1 MSRLFSKGWQL
12 AEAVVL
18 AVATLPLVCDIGM
31 SNKCSGATAVL
42 SPSHRLSALVLW
54 FLSLLAFVYSTYR
67 KRIIS
72 PVIEVLVNCCLLM
85 GLPLIFFWCVQ
96 SGYLLV
102 IWVPLTLMFLLALVE
117 NHTLALE
124 EVSGQENVDKG
135 LLKLCRKIISL
146 PAFVKFPLLVI
157 LCLPVL
163 LVCVSILLLFGQQPD
178 SMVRA
183 FTDTY
188 KHGFSQLN
196 DQCNYVAADFHFLCT
211 VAAKGHSDFVKPL
224 RSGIRDG
231 QRIKCNRQLLVA
243 NAFEE
248 LLEQRLPR
256 LHRPIRA
263 LYNKVG
269 DFIHRYYGVFNNKW
283 VADLVYVLM
292 KPLEWLF
299 VLVLYVADRK
309 PENRIAQQYMDWN
322 DRKKLK
328 ESLLLVKKSPVRPF
342 HAAALS
348 QTFPPSAAPHPQSA
362 AAHTAAHTAPHP
374 SPPRRRPWHEI
385 FRK

>member
-1 MSRLFSKGWQL
+1 MSRHFSKGWRL
-12 AEAVVL
+12 VEAIVL
-18 AVATLPLVCDIGM
+18 AVATLPLLCDIGI
-31 SNKCSGATAVL
+31 SNSCSGNTAAL
-42 SPSHRLSALVLW
+42 SPSHRLSVLVLW
-54 FLSLLAFVYSTYR
+54 FLSSLAFVYSSCR

-85 GLPLIFFWCVQ
+85 GLPLIFFLCLQ
-96 SGYLLV
+96 FYYLLV
-102 IWVPLTLMFLLALVE
+102 IWVPLTLMFVLVLVE

-124 EVSGQENVDKG
+124 ELRGQDNKEGKG

-146 PAFVKFPLLVI
+146 PAFVKFPLLLI

-188 KHGFSQLN
+188 KHGLSQLN
-196 DQCNYVAADFHFLCT
+196 GECNYVAADFHFLCT
-211 VAAKGHSDFVKPL
+211 VAANGHQDFVRPL
-224 RSGIRDG
+224 RSGIRGG

-256 LHRPIRA
+256 LHRRIRA

-292 KPLEWLF
+292 KPLEWFF
-299 VLVLYVADRK
+299 VIVLYVADRK
-309 PENRIAQQYMDWN
+309 PENRIAQQYLDWD

-328 ESLLLVKKSPVRPF
+328 KC
-342 HAAALS
+342 
-348 QTFPPSAAPHPQSA
+348 TN
-362 AAHTAAHTAPHP
+362 
-374 SPPRRRPWHEI
+374 
-385 FRK
+385 